1 MVFGHGV
8 FNTAVFNSDVFNSW
22 ETAAMVANIVHNY
35 RNCDIDYWLAIE
47 QLRDLGHSENDAIEE
62 LVDVI
67 PDCPDEIVYG
77 CTDPEAVN
85 YNPDATTNDL
95 MYPCTYNDGCTD
107 SGANNYDHNATRDD
121 GSCTYDSGS
130 VPGCMDE
137 DANNY
142 DPEADEDDD
151 SCTYDVVPIS
161 GCMDE
166 TACNYDDTATV
177 DSGDCKYGDE
187 CGMFS
192 TLEGWH
198 LAVGAVVLLLILK

>member
-95 MYPCTYNDGCTD
+95 MSPCYYNDGCTD

-130 VPGCMDE
+130 VLGCMDE
-137 DANNY
+137 NANNY
-142 DPEADEDDD
+142 NEAATEDDD
-151 SCTYDVVPIS
+151 SCVYDVV

-166 TACNYDDTATV
+166 TACNYDETANI
-177 DSGDCKYGDE
+177 DSEDCKYGDE

-192 TLEGWH
+192 TLESWH
-198 LAVGAVVLLLILK
+198 LIAGAILLVVLLK

>member
-1 MVFGHGV
+1 MVFGHDV
-8 FNTAVFNSDVFNSW
+8 FNTEVFNSDVFNSW

-62 LVDVI
+62 LVEVI

-77 CTDPEAVN
+77 CTDPQAIN

-95 MYPCTYNDGCTD
+95 MHPCTYHYGCTD
-107 SGANNYDHNATRDD
+107 SGANNYDHNATKDD
-121 GSCTYDSGS
+121 GSCTYDSPPPY
-130 VPGCMDE
+130 PGCT
-137 DANNY
+137 
-142 DPEADEDDD
+142 DPEAINYLPAFTEDDG
-151 SCTYDVVPIS
+151 SCYYDVA

-166 TACNYDDTATV
+166 TACNYDETATV
-177 DSGDCKYGDE
+177 DSEDCKYGDE

-198 LAVGAVVLLLILK
+198 LAAGAILLVVLLK